1 MKLGREKASIPD
13 LAKSE
18 KLIVF
23 VSYSR
28 ADLDTANA
36 LVAALDDKFNV
47 IIDRRNLPYGE
58 EWQAELA
65 NFIRSSDT
73 VVWLVSPE
81 SVSSKWCNWELGE
94 VTRLKKR
101 LVPVTVRGIDP
112 AALPEALG
120 KIQLLPAAGT
130 FSIEQD
136 LADLV
141 ETLETDRA
149 WLKDA
154 TRLAE
159 DAYQW
164 IGKGHDS
171 ALLLRGRALADA
183 EKWSSQ
189 RPNAVLS
196 PPAEALELILASRKR
211 AGQRRNWWIA
221 SGFVGF
227 TIMTQILALSLFF
240 RNDASLNETRYALQD
255 GQVQSAQRKF
265 EALLSN
271 PIGRLLPTSASARA
285 LATQFLNTAT
295 LHELAA
301 FPAPTSRQDAS
312 GQGELLIAGGR
323 LYGIIDNGQTK
334 TVFRCESSGT
344 ACTQRNLG
352 TSWKAPALVH
362 DGADAFVVDYDP
374 ESMAQSRIAKI
385 AVEGP
390 LAEGAL
396 AIESKAL
403 ERGKYPQLRKAKDGD
418 VVWVGSNYSRNLSS
432 RSKMF
437 LEQPPLSMDKEMA
450 SLAPLVDLRAPTSS
464 QSSGENQNKAD
475 SETPLNLDQIA
486 KCSDQLQICL
496 LSSIDLDAD
505 ARGTIKQ
512 FDLWAR
518 DLSVPAPAEKPLPAA
533 TRPADRQAKA
543 KSSQKPATAN
553 ASPPTSHRFVR
564 QVDRLFYPLPSR
576 NEMAVSFDGQWIAIS
591 EEKTLHL
598 WRTSEISLL
607 DRKPAK
613 SLQLSEV
620 IQSVLFDRT
629 SNDLTVLTSSALRKV
644 RHQPRATA
652 ISEARETERLSL
664 RKLSD
669 KSDQTDTKPDNIG
682 VIKNSLKIAQE
693 DDGRLTSAVIGG
705 GKAQTFF
712 TPPSGKT
719 IAPRVWEDQ
728 GFVSISDSTAG
739 TTRLIQLSSEG
750 KRLLDATFPG
760 RPVFIDSEARLAVLA
775 GKGCLYRVVVFPGYS
790 REVKPFSNLS
800 ECDPSESDFHV
811 LGNSSSNYALAITAP
826 NADGSDNRTN
836 AGSPIKSYKITR
848 PSPDKTDVSPFL
860 TADDFRDSSVNW
872 NDRAMT
878 VFDGKDSVVKVSGG
892 ADLRVEHLRVSEDS
906 ILELFRASYKT
917 GALHLLPITANQY
930 IAFLDSAD
938 CQPSTGQDKED
949 FYGSLA
955 LLSWRDNRLLTE
967 FLLKCV
973 ARFPDKPVGHNADV
987 AIEKTDD
994 GRIFFGAYTFDGV
1007 FDWRPGSGSLRL
1019 YHFSLEGEDD
1029 GKLEER
1035 ELKVGTYGANQTKY
1049 IDLRTR
1055 GKLSD
1060 GPGATVMHYS
1070 KAANRLCFF
1079 QVAEGSAGHSKNVQI
1094 ADFSSMTI
1102 RSTPNRMKNFFDNI
1116 TDAQFSPNGKMILT
1130 SKQESGTHEIFRI
1143 SDLQRIGLPDS
1154 IAEVGFD
1161 GDQALSI
1168 KLRNGARLRW
1178 RIPESDEGEVE
1189 YLRTQIIGSSKI
1201 P

>member
-1 MKLGREKASIPD
+1 MKLARAKASIPD

-28 ADLDTANA
+28 ADLDIANA

-47 IIDRRNLPYGE
+47 VIDRRNLPYGE

-65 NFIRSSDT
+65 DFIRSSDT

-189 RPNAVLS
+189 RPKAALS

-227 TIMTQILALSLFF
+227 TIVTQILALSLFF
-240 RNDASLNETRYALQD
+240 RNDASLNEARYALQD

-265 EALLSN
+265 EDLLSN
-271 PIGRLLPTSASARA
+271 PISRLLPTSASARA

-295 LHELAA
+295 LHDLAA
-301 FPAPTSRQDAS
+301 FPASRQNAP
-312 GQGELLIAGGR
+312 GRGELLIAGGR
-323 LYGIIDNGQTK
+323 LYGISDDGQAK
-334 TVFRCESSGT
+334 TVFRCESSGA
-344 ACTQRNLG
+344 ACTQRDLE

-362 DGADAFVVDYDP
+362 DGADAFMVDYDL
-374 ESMAQSRIAKI
+374 ESTQSRIAKI
-385 AVEGP
+385 AAEGP
-390 LAEGAL
+390 L

-403 ERGKYPQLRKAKDGD
+403 ESGEYPQFSKTKGGD
-418 VVWVGSNYSRNLSS
+418 RVWVGSDYSRNLSS
-432 RSKMF
+432 RNKMF
-437 LEQPPLSMDKEMA
+437 SEQPPLSMDKEMA

-475 SETPLNLDQIA
+475 SEAPLELDQVA
-486 KCSDQLQICL
+486 KCSDQFQVCL
-496 LSSIDLDAD
+496 LSSVDFEAD
-505 ARGTIKQ
+505 ARGTIMQ

-518 DLSVPAPAEKPLPAA
+518 DLSVLAPAEKPPPAA
-533 TRPADRQAKA
+533 IRPTDRQAKV
-543 KSSQKPATAN
+543 KSSQKPATAD
-553 ASPPTSHRFVR
+553 ASPSTSHRFVQ
-564 QVDRLFYPLPSR
+564 QVDKLFYPLPSR

-598 WRTSEISLL
+598 WRTSEVSLL

-629 SNDLTVLTSSALRKV
+629 SNDLIVLTSSALRKV

-652 ISEARETERLSL
+652 VSEARETERLSL
-664 RKLSD
+664 RNLSD
-669 KSDQTDTKPDNIG
+669 KSDQTDTKPHNIG
-682 VIKNSLKIAQE
+682 VIKKSLQIFRE

-728 GFVSISDSTAG
+728 GFVSVSDSTAG
-739 TTRLIQLSSEG
+739 TTQLIQLSSEG
-750 KRLLDATFPG
+750 KRLLSARFPG
-760 RPVFIDSEARLAVLA
+760 LPVFIDSEARLAVLA
-775 GKGCLYRVVVFPGYS
+775 GKGCLYRVVVFPAYS
-790 REVKPFSNLS
+790 RELKPFSNLS
-800 ECDPSESDFHV
+800 ECDPSEGDFHV
-811 LGNSSSNYALAITAP
+811 LGDSHSNYALAITAP
-826 NADGSDNRTN
+826 NAEGSDNLTN
-836 AGSPIKSYKITR
+836 AGLPIKPYKITR
-848 PSPDKTDVSPFL
+848 PSPDNTDISPFL
-860 TADDFRDSSVNW
+860 AADDLRDSSVNW

-878 VFDGKDSVVKVSGG
+878 VFDGKDSVVKISGG
-892 ADLRVEHLRVSEDS
+892 EDLRVEHLRVSEDS
-906 ILELFRASYKT
+906 IQELFRASYKAGT
-917 GALHLLPITANQY
+917 FQLLPITASQY

-938 CQPSTGQDKED
+938 CQPSTGQYKEY
-949 FYGSLA
+949 FYGTLA
-955 LLSWRDNRLLTE
+955 LLSRRDDRLLTE

-1007 FDWRPGSGSLRL
+1007 FDWKPSSGSLRL
-1019 YHFSLEGEDD
+1019 YQFSLEGED

-1070 KAANRLCFF
+1070 KAANRLAFF

-1116 TDAQFSPNGKMILT
+1116 TAAQFSPNGKMILT
-1130 SKQESGTHEIFRI
+1130 SKQDSGTHEIFRV

-1154 IAEVGFD
+1154 IAEIGFD

-1168 KLRNGARLRW
+1168 KLKNGARLRW

-1189 YLRTQIIGSSKI
+1189 YLRTLINGSSKI